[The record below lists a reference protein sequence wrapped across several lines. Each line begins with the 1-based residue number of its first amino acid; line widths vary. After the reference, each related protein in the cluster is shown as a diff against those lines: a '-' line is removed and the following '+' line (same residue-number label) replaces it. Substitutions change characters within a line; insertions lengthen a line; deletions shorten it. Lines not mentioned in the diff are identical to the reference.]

1 MHCGRHHL
9 SSNAAPIYRQV
20 RAKRSHQA
28 DSHSSHLFLRCVF
41 IASTNWL
48 KKKNPLVTFGADKVE
63 GLGSNSSDRSSDSS
77 RRRIRSRIRSRSR
90 CRSRSSGSSRSCRII
105 RSRTRCS
112 SRRQICFFLPSK
124 APFHRLQLYQH
135 PYPSQEKSSSLFT

>member
-20 RAKRSHQA
+20 RAKRRKTVAPSRF
-28 DSHSSHLFLRCVF
+28 SFFSPISPLCFYCFNKLV
-41 IASTNWL
+41 
-48 KKKNPLVTFGADKVE
+48 KKKNPLVTCGADKVE

-77 RRRIRSRIRSRSR
+77 RRRIRSRSR

-112 SRRQICFFLPSK
+112 RRRQICFFLPSK